1 MADTTAAPA
10 ATRARSVNPANP
22 LALLHRWLAVR
33 QGKGPEG
40 GGELTISG
48 GSGGEGGGTWRVGG
62 EHNHHDSAW
71 GGRGVR
77 RGRRVDG
84 AVGANEAGVGEGNA
98 RLRGRGRRSGR
109 AIVARRQ
116 GEGGSP
122 DHLVGVREGGLAGS
136 TTHNRERGAHG
147 RSRSPGGRTP
157 KRQATLRGLISS
169 RDIIIITSISILFTL
184 FLKVVCFISG
194 FSSSDT
200 VTTRK

>member
-98 RLRGRGRRSGR
+98 RLRRRGRSYWIAMRSGR
-109 AIVARRQ
+109 TIVARRQ

-122 DHLVGVREGGLAGS
+122 DHLVGVREGGLAGDRQR
-136 TTHNRERGAHG
+136 TIEREVCTDGLDRRKAERQKG
-147 RSRSPGGRTP
+147 RLLLE
-157 KRQATLRGLISS
+157 A
-169 RDIIIITSISILFTL
+169 
-184 FLKVVCFISG
+184 
-194 FSSSDT
+194 
-200 VTTRK
+200 